1 MDINKVKSMIKQ
13 TKEQMRLAL
22 HVGVVLMLVLVMF
35 GCTSVQTEMELERS
49 RADFPDVLDIT
60 GAPQDI
66 HDFETFFFSDQGA
79 WLGFSLPDIKKSEN
93 DGVGFVGPFLLS
105 HGSWLATSLADLEIL
120 QSDNGTDFTPALGM
134 TVSTTYYPGLIRINS
149 WNENINVVQEL
160 CFADASTALIKVE
173 VKNLTPNSKYIKMN
187 WKGQV
192 WMEGVELSTS
202 NHQVHFNIASSDDL
216 LTLSF
221 PDIQEYQSNKAESN
235 GYRMQGTLAQTVE
248 SGASYLET
256 VGLTYTSV
264 MGKAESEAREITKL
278 TPVQIEDVFKQNELR
293 WNGYIDAILS
303 EKTELLQDLEYQQ
316 VAVKALE
323 TMILNWRAP
332 RGALR
337 HGGLFPSAAVWYFN
351 GFWGWDSWKH
361 AVALARFAP
370 EIAEEQILTM
380 FDFQDEHGMIAD
392 CIYADSTENNWR
404 NTKPPLAAWAV
415 SELYDHTE
423 NIEFVRAIYPRLAKY
438 HEWWYEHRDHD
449 QNGLCEYGSKDGTL
463 VAAKWESGVD
473 DGIHYDSSKVLQ
485 NNETAWSLDQESVD
499 LNSYL
504 YLEKLYLAK
513 LSELLGDENAAINY
527 TSGAGVLKERIRADM
542 YDAQA
547 GFFYDVGIF
556 DRTYIPVYGPQG
568 WIPLWTGVASE
579 EQAAAV
585 RDKILDPE
593 HFSTYIP
600 FPTVSKSNPA
610 YLTGYWRGPVWL
622 DQVYFG
628 ISGLRQYGYE
638 EDAIR
643 FTRQIL
649 DRCEGLKGAQGPI
662 RENYNPETGEGMK
675 VNHFSWSAAHLLMM
689 LWEM

>member
-1 MDINKVKSMIKQ
+1 MIIHIKQ
-13 TKEQMRLAL
+13 QVKLAFQT
-22 HVGVVLMLVLVMF
+22 GVFFMLVIGLF
-35 GCTSVQTEMELERS
+35 GCTPVETKVTREHKRT
-49 RADFPDVLDIT
+49 DFPDVLDIT
-60 GAPQDI
+60 GTPQDI

-79 WLGFSLPDIKKSEN
+79 WFGFSLPDIKKTDE
-93 DGVGFVGPFLLS
+93 DGLGFVGPFLLS
-105 HGSWLATSLADLEIL
+105 HGSWLATSLANLEIL
-120 QSDNGTDFTPALGM
+120 QSHNGTDFKPVSGM
-134 TVSTTYYPGLIRINS
+134 TVNTTYYPGLIRINS
-149 WNENINVVQEL
+149 QNEDINVAQEL
-160 CFADASTALIKVE
+160 CFADANTAMIKVE
-173 VKNLTPNSKYIKMN
+173 VKNLSQDSKYIKMN
-187 WKGQV
+187 WRGQV
-192 WMEGVELSTS
+192 WMEGVELSS
-202 NHQVHFNIASSDDL
+202 RNQKVYFHMGSSSDL
-216 LTLSF
+216 LTLNF
-221 PDIQEYQSNKAESN
+221 PETQAYHSDIAVSNSYEME
-235 GYRMQGTLAQTVE
+235 GRRAQMVKP
-248 SGASYLET
+248 GASYQET
-256 VGLTYTSV
+256 VTLTYTSAV
-264 MGKAESEAREITKL
+264 GQAEIEALEITPL
-278 TPVQIEDVFKQNELR
+278 SSHQIEEIFNQNELR
-293 WNGYIDAILS
+293 WDGYINAILS
-303 EKTELLQDLEYQQ
+303 EKTTLLQEPEYQQ

-361 AVALARFAP
+361 VVALARFAP

-415 SELYDHTE
+415 SELYDHSQ
-423 NIEFVRAIYPRLAKY
+423 NLEFVRAIYPRLVKY
-438 HEWWYEHRDHD
+438 HQWWYEHRDHD
-449 QNGLCEYGSKDGTL
+449 QNGLCEYGCTDGTL

-485 NNETAWSLDQESVD
+485 NNATAWSLDQESVD

-513 LSELLGDENAAINY
+513 LSELLNDENTAKNY
-527 TSGAGVLKERIRADM
+527 THEAGELKDRIRVDM
-542 YDAQA
+542 FDAKT

-556 DRTYIPVYGPQG
+556 DRTHIPVYGPQG
-568 WIPLWTGVASE
+568 WIPLWTGVASK
-579 EQAAAV
+579 EQASAV
-585 RDKILDPE
+585 RNKILDPE

-628 ISGLRQYGYE
+628 ISGLRKYGYE

-643 FTRQIL
+643 YTRQVL